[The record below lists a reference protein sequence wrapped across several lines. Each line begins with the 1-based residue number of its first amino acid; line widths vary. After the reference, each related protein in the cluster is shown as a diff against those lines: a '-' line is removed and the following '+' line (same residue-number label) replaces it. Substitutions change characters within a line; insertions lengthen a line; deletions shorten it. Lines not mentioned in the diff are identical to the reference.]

1 MSIQAGSSSD
11 TDCDRPG
18 EDTLA
23 LEQGP
28 PRNEH
33 E

>member
-1 MSIQAGSSSD
+1 MNIVPGSGTA

-23 LEQGP
+23 LEGSP
-28 PRNEH
+28 HRSEH